1 MRNMTYAEA
10 LREAI
15 LNEMR
20 RDPAVFLLGEDIGRF
35 GGTFGV
41 TRGLIDEFGEDR
53 VRDTPI
59 SETAITGVSIGA
71 AATGMRPVAELIDR
85 KSVV

>member
-20 RDPAVFLLGEDIGRF
+20 RDPTV
-35 GGTFGV
+35 
-41 TRGLIDEFGEDR
+41 
-53 VRDTPI
+53 
-59 SETAITGVSIGA
+59 
-71 AATGMRPVAELIDR
+71 
-85 KSVV
+85 